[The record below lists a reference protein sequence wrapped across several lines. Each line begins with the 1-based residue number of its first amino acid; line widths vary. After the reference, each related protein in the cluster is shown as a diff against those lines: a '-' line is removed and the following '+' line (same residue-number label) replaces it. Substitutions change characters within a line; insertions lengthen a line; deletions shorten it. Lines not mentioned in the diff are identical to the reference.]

1 MVIGDLNPI
10 QNSLDQLT
18 RENGSEMILSL
29 EEEVNQDLEADSG
42 TIVGREITSGTVVTS
57 GTVAKHAAR
66 KALQRDQR
74 VTCLRRSR

>member
-1 MVIGDLNPI
+1 MASDDLAQV
-10 QNSLDQLT
+10 QNSSEQLP

-42 TIVGREITSGTVVTS
+42 MIVGREITSGTIVGRKITS
-57 GTVAKHAAR
+57 GTVANM
-66 KALQRDQR
+66 QRDRR